1 MKKTLDLNDYYLG
14 VIVATPEYLNNPKKN
29 RYLGEVNFDPFGDI
43 DPFSAVTFGMITLL
57 KKEIKDGQERYVDQ
71 YYSRYRNELSY
82 TLHDRNKLGI
92 VLAHV
97 KPFCELYHDRPK
109 WYMEEE
115 FIRRCEEDENFYFN
129 HTYYIA
135 VKDTGDEALIIL
147 DEAPSE
153 NVQIEYFRNLLGE
166 DEFHD
171 ICQIYDS
178 VVAKP
183 FSMME
188 GKDDS
193 LRQYHQLI
201 SNYDLSLG
209 KFIQMEWMRRQFVA
223 SYSQNAESKKEYVK
237 RSETNEN

>member
-97 KPFCELYHDRPK
+97 KPFLECYHELPT
-109 WYMEEE
+109 WYMEED
-115 FIRRCEEDENFYFN
+115 FIERCKDTDFYYS

-135 VKDTGDEALIIL
+135 VKETGEEAIVIL
-147 DEAPSE
+147 NELPAES
-153 NVQIEYFRNLLGE
+153 VQVEYFRDFLGE
-166 DEFHD
+166 KEFSD
-171 ICQIYDS
+171 IVQLYENTCRSDYEEENVDSLFLSYHNLIQEEDLTLGEFIQREWCQRQLLS
-178 VVAKP
+178 S
-183 FSMME
+183 FLSSME
-188 GKDDS
+188 GKS
-193 LRQYHQLI
+193 EYTK
-201 SNYDLSLG
+201 N
-209 KFIQMEWMRRQFVA
+209 
-223 SYSQNAESKKEYVK
+223 KE
-237 RSETNEN
+237 